1 VTTYTDATSSPES
14 PARDS
19 FNLVFAQ
26 ISEEWHTRGR
36 SASER
41 LLKP

>member
-1 VTTYTDATSSPES
+1 VDTDATSSPES

-26 ISEEWHTRGR
+26 ISEEWHTLDGFNRDASR
-36 SASER
+36 S
-41 LLKP
+41 P